1 VAVPYEAGMD
11 LPWIWYQV
19 SAGMEEIDAQDARPG
34 VKVRWILGDAIALVE
49 HLLAGEIRAGL
60 RILLPIPRCRH
71 DDFVWHDPL
80 PFFGQGLDYLAKF
93 LRARGSVRPMTKGM
107 VR

>member
-1 VAVPYEAGMD
+1 MAVPLEAGMD
-11 LPWIWYQV
+11 LSGIRYQV
-19 SAGMEEIDAQDARPG
+19 SAGMEEIDAQEARPG
-34 VKVRWILGDAIALVE
+34 VNVRWILGDAIALVE

-60 RILLPIPRCRH
+60 RILLPIPGCRH